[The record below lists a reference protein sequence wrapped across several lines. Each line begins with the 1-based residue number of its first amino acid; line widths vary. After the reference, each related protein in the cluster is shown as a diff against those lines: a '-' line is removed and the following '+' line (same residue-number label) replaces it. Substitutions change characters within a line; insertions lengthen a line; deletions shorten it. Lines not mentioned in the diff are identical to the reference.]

1 MTSEVYFYI
10 NSLTLKPGSCWA
22 NPCSRSSEGL
32 LRTGSWLSTVRG
44 GPGPNPFSCRRC
56 QGQGRAQSRFQ

>member
-44 GPGPNPFSCRRC
+44 GPVPRT
-56 QGQGRAQSRFQ
+56 GQGTEQVSVKIC